1 MKVGAIMPAA
11 GAGRRLGGI
20 RKAFMEIAGKPMLL
34 HSIDV
39 FLAYPQISCVV
50 VPVSPDDF
58 DSIPEW
64 LKRKGVSFVHGG
76 AERADSVR
84 AGLNAMPD
92 DVEAIIVHDAARPL
106 LTRDMIDRVLAPLQA
121 GKSATIAVRVTDTL
135 HEVDHDGSIRAT
147 PDRSHY
153 WRAQTPQ
160 AFPRKVLETAFATA
174 LDGYTATDEAGLVAA
189 GGWPVV
195 VVEGE
200 ARNIKVTHPEDIAI
214 VESMLRERGR

>member
-11 GAGRRLGGI
+11 GAGRRLGGV

-34 HSIDV
+34 HSIEV
-39 FLAYPQISCVV
+39 FLAHPHITCVV

-64 LKRKGVSFVHGG
+64 LKRPGVRFVHGG

-84 AGLNAMPD
+84 AGLNALPD
-92 DVEAIIVHDAARPL
+92 DVDAVLVHDAARPL
-106 LTRDMIDRVLAPLQA
+106 LSVALIDRVLEPVRT
-121 GKSATIAVRVTDTL
+121 GKSATIGVRITDTL
-135 HEVDHDGSIRAT
+135 HEVTEEGAIRAT
-147 PDRSHY
+147 PDRSRY

-160 AFPRKVLETAFATA
+160 AFPREVLEQAFATV
-174 LDGYTATDEAGLVAA
+174 TKESPATDEAGMVATA
-189 GGWPVV
+189 GWPVV

-200 ARNIKVTHPEDIAI
+200 ARNIKVTNPEDIAI
-214 VESMLRERGR
+214 VESMLRERAR

>member
-39 FLAYPQISCVV
+39 LLAHPQITCVV
-50 VPVSPDDF
+50 VPVAPDDF
-58 DSIPEW
+58 DSLPDW
-64 LKRKGVSFVHGG
+64 LRRPGVSFVHGG

-92 DVEAIIVHDAARPL
+92 DVEAVIVHDAARPL
-106 LTRDMIDRVLAPLQA
+106 LSKELIDRVLAPVEA
-121 GKSATIAVRVTDTL
+121 GKSATIAVRLTDTL
-135 HEVDHDGSIRAT
+135 HAVHDDAAIRAT

-160 AFPRKVLETAFATA
+160 AFPRNVLETAFATA

-200 ARNIKVTHPEDIAI
+200 ARNIKVTNPEDIAI